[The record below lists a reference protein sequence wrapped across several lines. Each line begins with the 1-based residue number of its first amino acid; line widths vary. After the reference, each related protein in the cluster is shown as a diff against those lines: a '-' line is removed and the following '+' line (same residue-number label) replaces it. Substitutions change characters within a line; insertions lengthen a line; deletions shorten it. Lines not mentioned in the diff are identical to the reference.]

1 MQTDSFGR
9 VISQEVVVDFTNSK
23 VGIAMGLSQLG
34 PHLSNEES
42 IEFFQFM
49 LSETLGDTNTTV
61 RSSMIQAAVNAISTH
76 QQVEYVLC
84 IYTYICG

>member
-1 MQTDSFGR
+1 
-9 VISQEVVVDFTNSK
+9 
-23 VGIAMGLSQLG
+23 MGLSELG

-49 LSETLGDTNTTV
+49 LSETLGDANTTV

-76 QQVEYVLC
+76 QQVERVLFAHVC
-84 IYTYICG
+84 MWLEHWPLI